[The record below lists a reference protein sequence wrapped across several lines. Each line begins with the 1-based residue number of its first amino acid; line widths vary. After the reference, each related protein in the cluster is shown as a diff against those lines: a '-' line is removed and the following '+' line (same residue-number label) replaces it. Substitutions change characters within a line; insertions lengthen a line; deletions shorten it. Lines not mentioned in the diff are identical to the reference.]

1 MFTKAYGE
9 ACVVAAFEGT
19 GLLASMLRSY
29 PYRYDHAQT
38 VDDPNGPDIQPS
50 NILVMIRDKQAVH
63 RRLQEYGAK
72 STADSSPNTDT
83 YSLVHS
89 EPLIEEDDL
98 YDDQVSVKIVDFG
111 VGISSS
117 LIIPNASAAWTDH
130 KFSET
135 IQPIGLRAP
144 EVVLGLNWG
153 TPVDIWS
160 AASLVSL
167 PAFRFAI

>member
-1 MFTKAYGE
+1 
-9 ACVVAAFEGT
+9 
-19 GLLASMLRSY
+19 
-29 PYRYDHAQT
+29 
-38 VDDPNGPDIQPS
+38 
-50 NILVMIRDKQAVH
+50 MIRDKQAVH

-98 YDDQVSVKIVDFG
+98 YNDQVSVKIVDFG

-135 IQPIGLRAP
+135 IQSIGLRAP